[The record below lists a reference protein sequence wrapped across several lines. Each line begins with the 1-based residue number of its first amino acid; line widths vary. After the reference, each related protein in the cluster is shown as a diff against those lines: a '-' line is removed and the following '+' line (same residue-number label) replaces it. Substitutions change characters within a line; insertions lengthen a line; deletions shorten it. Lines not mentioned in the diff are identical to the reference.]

1 MSNLK
6 IFSVSLEK
14 NYVIYSRKREKRK
27 LLKEIINVNNYD
39 IVMMQG
45 GNLRV
50 NNKNHG
56 YKELNE
62 RDNLVTLYKSSYPAF
77 VIDDS
82 CSDVVNGLVVYYKNR
97 PLSII
102 NVDCKRN
109 NDKSFQK
116 VLTMCEKYITLP
128 YYVSSRVVSG
138 VFPKDV
144 DTNLFCEKFGL
155 YEAVEPVD
163 ENEVNHFFISS
174 NLECEHIIKED
185 GIIEA
190 SLSYKKVLK

>member
-14 NYVIYSRKREKRK
+14 NYVINSRKREKRK
-27 LLKEIINVNNYD
+27 LLKEIINTNDYD

-77 VIDDS
+77 VTDGFS
-82 CSDVVNGLVVYYKNR
+82 SDVVNGLVVYYKNR
-97 PLSII
+97 PLSIV
-102 NVDCKRN
+102 NVNSRN
-109 NDKSFQK
+109 YKSYQK
-116 VLTMCEKYITLP
+116 VLQACEKYITLP
-128 YYVSSRVVSG
+128 YYVNSRIVSG
-138 VFPKDV
+138 VFPKDMDV
-144 DTNLFCEKFGL
+144 DKFCKQFGL
-155 YEAVEPVD
+155 YDVTLPHTSQD
-163 ENEVNHFFISS
+163 EVNHFFISE
-174 NLECEHIIKED
+174 NLECEHIVSED
-185 GIIEA
+185 RMIET